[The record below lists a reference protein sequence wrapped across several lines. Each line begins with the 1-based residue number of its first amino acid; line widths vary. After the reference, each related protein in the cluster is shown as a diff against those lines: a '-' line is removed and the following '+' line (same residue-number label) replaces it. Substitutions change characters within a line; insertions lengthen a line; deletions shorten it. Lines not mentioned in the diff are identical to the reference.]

1 MTKITE
7 TLHAGG
13 LTGLLDDPD
22 RETELLRG
30 IAQRVLDKARAGG
43 ADATEVAVSSALGR
57 SVSVRLGEV
66 ETVED
71 ARDRGVSVTVYRD
84 RHKGSASSGDLTPD
98 GVDETVARALQIAR
112 YIQPD
117 PYAGLADRALMAT
130 EFPDLDLWHPRA
142 LDTADLIERAR
153 AAEDAGRAVDARID
167 NSEGAHAGFEAGLT
181 VYANSHGFVG
191 AERGTHFDQD
201 CILVAK
207 EKDGAMQRD
216 WWWDHRRAL
225 SDLDTPET
233 TGRIA
238 GERTV
243 ARLGAR
249 RINTARVPVLF
260 AAETAAGL
268 IGHLVSAVS
277 GRNLYRRSSFLLD
290 SLGERIF
297 PEWLNLAER
306 PKIPRAPRSAAFDSE
321 GVATRDAPL
330 VENGHLVRYVLG
342 SYSARRLGMET
353 TANAGGTRNLIMS
366 PGNKS
371 RDALIA
377 EMGRGL
383 IVTEL
388 IGQGVN
394 LVTGDYSRGAS
405 GFWVENGEIQ
415 YPVEEITVAGRLQDI
430 FAGLSAAGN
439 DIETRGNLQVPSLLV
454 NEMMV
459 AGS

>member
-1 MTKITE
+1 MSKISE
-7 TLHAGG
+7 SLQSGG
-13 LTGLLDDPD
+13 LTGLLDDPE

-43 ADATEVAVSSALGR
+43 ADAVEVGVSSSLGR

-71 ARDRGVSVTVYRD
+71 ARDRGVSVTVYRN
-84 RHKGSASSGDLTPD
+84 RHKGSAGSGDLTPD
-98 GVDETVARALQIAR
+98 GIDETVDRALQIAR
-112 YIQPD
+112 YTQPD
-117 PYAGLADRALMAT
+117 PCAGLADAALMAS
-130 EFPDLDLWHPRA
+130 EFPELDLWHPRA
-142 LDTADLIERAR
+142 LETADLIERAR
-153 AAEDAGRAVDARID
+153 AVEDAGRAVDTRID
-167 NSEGAHAGFEAGLT
+167 NSEGAHAGFDAGLSI
-181 VYANSHGFVG
+181 YANSHGFIG
-191 AERGTHFDQD
+191 AARGTHFDQD

-207 EKDGAMQRD
+207 ENGAMQRD

-225 SDLDTPET
+225 SDLDAPEV

-249 RINTARVPVLF
+249 RIDTARVPVLF

-268 IGHLVSAVS
+268 IGHLVAAVS

-297 PEWLNLAER
+297 PDWLNLREQPAT
-306 PKIPRAPRSAAFDSE
+306 PRAQRSAAFDSE
-321 GVATRDAPL
+321 GVATRDAAL
-330 VENGHLVRYVLG
+330 VENGHLTRYVLG

-353 TANAGGTRNLIMS
+353 TANAGGVRNLIMA
-366 PGNKS
+366 PGAQS

-415 YPVEEITVAGRLQDI
+415 HPVEEITIAGRLQDI
-430 FAGLSAAGN
+430 FAGLVAAG
-439 DIETRGNLQVPSLLV
+439 DDVETRNNLQVPSLLV
-454 NEMMV
+454 SEMMV